1 MTERLNNNI
10 NAVSHSHR
18 AWRVQTEAPES
29 QVSGEERPWYLLS
42 FILLAEVTH

>member
-1 MTERLNNNI
+1 MTERLKNSSS
-10 NAVSHSHR
+10 AVSHYHR

-29 QVSGEERPWYLLS
+29 QVSGEEGPRHLLS